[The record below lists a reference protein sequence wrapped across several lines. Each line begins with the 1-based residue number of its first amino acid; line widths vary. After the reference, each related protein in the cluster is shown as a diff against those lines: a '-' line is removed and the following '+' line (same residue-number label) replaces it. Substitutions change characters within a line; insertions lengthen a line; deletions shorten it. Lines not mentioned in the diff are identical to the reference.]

1 MNTTELLNITSLIV
15 PDRHAIVFDDMRLT
29 FGEIA
34 GRVNRLANGLAEL
47 GVGAGD
53 RVAVMQVNCNE
64 HVESYFATAK
74 LDAILVPI
82 NFRARSEELTF
93 MLNDSGVKA
102 IILGQ
107 RYQDMLRSIK
117 PELTTLEHQITLEA
131 PGEGFVFYDDL
142 LANAS
147 DEERFPTADGDD
159 VTIIM
164 FTAGTTG
171 TPKGVM
177 LSHNSFTSYIL
188 ANVEPV
194 DMDTAEKNI
203 LTVPLHHIAGVQAV
217 MAAVYGGRTLVLQRQ
232 FDEEGWMKLVQEEKV
247 NRAMMVPTML
257 KRLMDRPAFK
267 DYDLSSLRVITYGA
281 APMPLEVIKKAIVE
295 FPNTRFINAF
305 GQTETASTITMLPPD
320 AHDIHEGDPDYE
332 QKMKRLG
339 SIGKPLPDVEVRI
352 VNEEGNDVALGE
364 NGEIVARGDRL
375 MKGYWNRE
383 EATKE
388 TLRGGW
394 LYTGDLGYWDDE
406 GFIFLSGRAKDF
418 LKRGG
423 EMIAPEEVEQIIM
436 SHPSVDEAAIIGI
449 QDIEWGERVRAI
461 VVRKPGAELTAEEVI
476 EHCRPRMA
484 GFKRPRGRCIHRRAS
499 QEPDGQGAQ
508 AGAARGLSTAHR
520 VGRARLPRVY
530 KNRSA
535 PLARTAREGGRRCR

>member
-1 MNTTELLNITSLIV
+1 MNTTELLSITAMIV
-15 PDRHAIVFDDMRLT
+15 PDRHAIVFDDQRIT
-29 FGEIA
+29 FGEL
-34 GRVNRLANGLAEL
+34 GERVNRLANGLADL

-64 HVESYFATAK
+64 HIESYFATAK
-74 LDAILVPI
+74 LDAIFVPI
-82 NFRARSEELTF
+82 NFRARAEELSF

-107 RYQDMLRSIK
+107 RYQDMLRQVK

-131 PGEGFVFYDDL
+131 PADDFVYYEDL
-142 LANAS
+142 IANAS
-147 DEERFPTADGDD
+147 DDERFPTADGED

-177 LSHNSFTSYIL
+177 LSHNSFSSYIL

-194 DMDTAEKNI
+194 DMDVAEKNI

-217 MAAVYGGRTLVLQRQ
+217 MAAIYGGRTLVLQRQ
-232 FDEEGWMKLVQEEKV
+232 FDEEGWMKLVQDEQV

-257 KRLMDRPAFK
+257 KRLMDQPSFGS
-267 DYDLSSLRVITYGA
+267 YDLSSLRVITYGA
-281 APMPLEVIKKAIVE
+281 APMPLEVIKKAIAE

-320 AHDIHEGDPDYE
+320 AHEIREGDPDYDA
-332 QKMKRLG
+332 KLKRLG

-352 VNEEGNDVALGE
+352 VDEDGNDVPLGE
-364 NGEIVARGDRL
+364 NGEIVARGERL

-406 GFIFLSGRAKDF
+406 GYIFLSGRAKDF

-436 SHPSVDEAAIIGI
+436 SHPAVDEAAIIGVP
-449 QDIEWGERVRAI
+449 DIEWGERVRAI
-461 VVRKPGAELTAEEVI
+461 VVRKPGMELTMEEVV

-484 GFKRPRGRCIHRRAS
+484 GFKRPEDVIFID
-499 QEPDGQGAQ
+499 E
-508 AGAARGLSTAHR
+508 
-520 VGRARLPRVY
+520 LPRNPMGKVL
-530 KNRSA
+530 KRV
-535 PLARTAREGGRRCR
+535 LREEYPEPIA

>member
-1 MNTTELLNITSLIV
+1 MNTTELLNITAMIV
-15 PDRHAIVFDDMRLT
+15 PDRHAIVFDDQRIT
-29 FGEIA
+29 FGELA
-34 GRVNRLANGLAEL
+34 DRVNRLANGLGDL

-64 HVESYFATAK
+64 HIECYFAAAK
-74 LDAILVPI
+74 LDAIFVPI
-82 NFRARSEELTF
+82 NFRARSEELSF

-102 IILGQ
+102 IVVGQ
-107 RYQDMLRSIK
+107 RYQDMIRSVK

-131 PGEGFVFYDDL
+131 PGDDFVFYEDL
-142 LANAS
+142 IANSS
-147 DEERFPTADGDD
+147 DEERSPSADGED
-159 VTIIM
+159 VTIVM

-177 LSHNSFTSYIL
+177 LSHNSFSSYIL

-194 DMDTAEKNI
+194 DMEVAEKNI

-217 MAAVYGGRTLVLQRQ
+217 MAAIYGGRTLVLQRQ
-232 FDEEGWMKLVQEEKV
+232 FDEEGWMKLVQDEKV

-257 KRLMDRPAFK
+257 KRLMDQPTFK

-281 APMPLEVIKKAIVE
+281 APMPLEVIKKAIAE

-320 AHDIHEGDPDYE
+320 AHDIREGDPDYE

-352 VNEEGNDVALGE
+352 VDEEGNDVALEE
-364 NGEIVARGDRL
+364 NGEIVARGERL

-406 GFIFLSGRAKDF
+406 GYIFLSGRAKDF

-436 SHPSVDEAAIIGI
+436 SHPAVDEAAIIGV

-461 VVRKPGAELTAEEVI
+461 VVIKPGMELTAEDVV

-484 GFKRPRGRCIHRRAS
+484 GFKRPEDVIFID
-499 QEPDGQGAQ
+499 E
-508 AGAARGLSTAHR
+508 
-520 VGRARLPRVY
+520 LPRNPMGKVL
-530 KNRSA
+530 KRV
-535 PLARTAREGGRRCR
+535 LREEYPQPIA

>member
-1 MNTTELLNITSLIV
+1 MNTTELLNITAMIV
-15 PDRHAIVFDDMRLT
+15 PDRHAIVFDDRRMT
-29 FGEIA
+29 FGELA
-34 GRVNRLANGLAEL
+34 DRVSRLANGLADL

-64 HVESYFATAK
+64 HIESYFATAK
-74 LDAILVPI
+74 LDAIFVPI
-82 NFRARSEELTF
+82 NFRARSEELSF

-107 RYQDMLRSIK
+107 RYQDMVRQVK

-131 PGEGFVFYDDL
+131 PADDFVSYEDL
-142 LANAS
+142 IANSS
-147 DEERFPTADGDD
+147 DEERFPAADGDD

-177 LSHNSFTSYIL
+177 LSHNSFSSYIL

-194 DMDTAEKNI
+194 DMEVAEKNI

-217 MAAVYGGRTLVLQRQ
+217 MAAIYGGRTLVLQRQ
-232 FDEEGWMKLVQEEKV
+232 FDEEGWMKLVQDEQV

-257 KRLMDRPAFK
+257 KRLMDQPSFGS
-267 DYDLSSLRVITYGA
+267 YDLSSLRVITYGA

-295 FPNTRFINAF
+295 FPDTRFINAF

-320 AHDIHEGDPDYE
+320 AHEIREGDPDYD

-352 VNEEGNDVALGE
+352 VDEDGHDVALGE
-364 NGEIVARGDRL
+364 NGEIVARGERL

-383 EATKE
+383 EATRE

-436 SHPSVDEAAIIGI
+436 SHPAVDEAAIIGVP
-449 QDIEWGERVRAI
+449 DIEWGERVRAI
-461 VVRKPGAELTAEEVI
+461 VVRKPGMELTMEEVV

-484 GFKRPRGRCIHRRAS
+484 GFKRPEDVIFI
-499 QEPDGQGAQ
+499 EE
-508 AGAARGLSTAHR
+508 
-520 VGRARLPRVY
+520 LPRNPMGKVL
-530 KNRSA
+530 KRV
-535 PLARTAREGGRRCR
+535 LREEYPEPIA

>member
-64 HVESYFATAK
+64 HVESYFASAK

-82 NFRARSEELTF
+82 NFRARAEELTF

-107 RYQDMLRSIK
+107 RYQDMLRSVK

-217 MAAVYGGRTLVLQRQ
+217 MAAIYGGRTLVLQRQ

-352 VNEEGNDVALGE
+352 VNEDGNDVALGE

-484 GFKRPRGRCIHRRAS
+484 GFKRPEDVVFID
-499 QEPDGQGAQ
+499 E
-508 AGAARGLSTAHR
+508 
-520 VGRARLPRVY
+520 LPRNPMGKVL
-530 KNRSA
+530 KRV
-535 PLARTAREGGRRCR
+535 LREDYPQPIE

>member
-267 DYDLSSLRVITYGA
+267 DYDLSSLQVITYGA

-352 VNEEGNDVALGE
+352 VNEEGNDVSLGE

-449 QDIEWGERVRAI
+449 PDIEWGERVRAI

-484 GFKRPRGRCIHRRAS
+484 GFKRPEDVVFID
-499 QEPDGQGAQ
+499 E
-508 AGAARGLSTAHR
+508 
-520 VGRARLPRVY
+520 LPRNPMGKVL
-530 KNRSA
+530 KRV
-535 PLARTAREGGRRCR
+535 LREDYPQPIE

>member
-1 MNTTELLNITSLIV
+1 MNTTELLSITAAIV
-15 PDRHAIVFDDMRLT
+15 PDRHAIVFDGSRIT
-29 FGEIA
+29 FGQLAE
-34 GRVNRLANGLAEL
+34 RVNRLANALADI

-64 HVESYFATAK
+64 YLESYFAAAK
-74 LDAILVPI
+74 LDAICVPI
-82 NFRARSEELTF
+82 NFRARAEELVF
-93 MLNDSGVKA
+93 MLNDSGVKT

-107 RYQDMLRSIK
+107 RYQDMLRTIK

-131 PGEGFVFYDDL
+131 PGEGFLFYDEL
-142 LANAS
+142 LEKAS
-147 DEERFPTADGDD
+147 TEERFPTADDKD
-159 VTIIM
+159 TTIIM

-177 LSHNSFTSYIL
+177 LSHNSFSSYIL
-188 ANVEPV
+188 ANVESV
-194 DMDTAEKNI
+194 DMESAEKNI
-203 LTVPLHHIAGVQAV
+203 LTVPLHHIAGIQAV
-217 MAAVYGGRTLVLQRQ
+217 MAAIYGGRTLVLQRQ
-232 FDEEGWMKLVQEEKV
+232 FDEEGWMKLVQDEKV

-257 KRLMDRPAFK
+257 KRLMDQPTFK
-267 DYDLSSLRVITYGA
+267 DYDLSSLQVITYGA

-295 FPNTRFINAF
+295 FPTTRFINAF

-332 QKMKRLG
+332 VKMKRLG
-339 SIGKPLPDVEVRI
+339 SIGKPLPDVEVLI
-352 VNEEGNDVALGE
+352 VNEDGKEVAIGE
-364 NGEIVARGDRL
+364 NGEIVARGERL

-406 GFIFLSGRAKDF
+406 GYIFLSGRAKDF

-436 SHPSVDEAAIIGI
+436 SHPAVDEAAIIGI
-449 QDIEWGERVRAI
+449 PDVEWGERVRAI
-461 VVRKPGAELTAEEVI
+461 VVKKPGAELTAEEVI

-484 GFKRPRGRCIHRRAS
+484 GFKRPEDVIFID
-499 QEPDGQGAQ
+499 E
-508 AGAARGLSTAHR
+508 
-520 VGRARLPRVY
+520 LPRNPMGKVL
-530 KNRSA
+530 KRV
-535 PLARTAREGGRRCR
+535 LREEFTQPIGA

>member
-1 MNTTELLNITSLIV
+1 MNTTELLNITAMIV
-15 PDRHAIVFDDMRLT
+15 PDRHAIVFDDRRMT
-29 FGEIA
+29 FGELA
-34 GRVNRLANGLAEL
+34 DRVSRLANGLADL

-64 HVESYFATAK
+64 HIESYFATAK
-74 LDAILVPI
+74 LDAIFVPI

-107 RYQDMLRSIK
+107 RYQDMLRQVK

-131 PGEGFVFYDDL
+131 PADDFVSYEDL
-142 LANAS
+142 IANSS
-147 DEERFPTADGDD
+147 DEERFPAADGDD

-177 LSHNSFTSYIL
+177 LSHNSFSSYIL

-194 DMDTAEKNI
+194 DMEVAEKNI

-217 MAAVYGGRTLVLQRQ
+217 MAAIYGGRTLVLQRQ
-232 FDEEGWMKLVQEEKV
+232 FDEEGWMKLVQDEQV

-257 KRLMDRPAFK
+257 KRLMDQPSFGS
-267 DYDLSSLRVITYGA
+267 YDLSSLRVITYGA
-281 APMPLEVIKKAIVE
+281 APMPLEVIKKAIAE
-295 FPNTRFINAF
+295 FPDTRFINAF

-320 AHDIHEGDPDYE
+320 AHEIREGDPDYD

-352 VNEEGNDVALGE
+352 VDEDGHDVALGE
-364 NGEIVARGDRL
+364 NGEIVARGERL

-383 EATKE
+383 EATRE

-436 SHPSVDEAAIIGI
+436 SHPAVDEAAIIGVP
-449 QDIEWGERVRAI
+449 DIEWGERVRAI
-461 VVRKPGAELTAEEVI
+461 VVKKPGMELTMEEVV

-484 GFKRPRGRCIHRRAS
+484 GFKRPEDVIFI
-499 QEPDGQGAQ
+499 EE
-508 AGAARGLSTAHR
+508 
-520 VGRARLPRVY
+520 LPRNPMGKVL
-530 KNRSA
+530 KRV
-535 PLARTAREGGRRCR
+535 LREEYPEPIA

>member
-1 MNTTELLNITSLIV
+1 MNTTELLSITAMIV
-15 PDRHAIVFDDMRLT
+15 PDRHAIVFDDQRIT
-29 FGEIA
+29 FGEL
-34 GRVNRLANGLAEL
+34 GERVNRLANGLADI

-64 HVESYFATAK
+64 HIESYFATAK
-74 LDAILVPI
+74 LDAIFVPI
-82 NFRARSEELTF
+82 NFRARAEELSF

-107 RYQDMLRSIK
+107 RYQDMLRQVK

-131 PGEGFVFYDDL
+131 PADDFVYYEDL
-142 LANAS
+142 IANAS
-147 DEERFPTADGDD
+147 DDERFPTADGED

-177 LSHNSFTSYIL
+177 LSHNSFSSYIL

-194 DMDTAEKNI
+194 DMDVAEKNI

-217 MAAVYGGRTLVLQRQ
+217 MAAIYGGRTLVLQRQ
-232 FDEEGWMKLVQEEKV
+232 FDEEGWMKLVQDEQV

-257 KRLMDRPAFK
+257 KRLMDQPSFGS
-267 DYDLSSLRVITYGA
+267 YDLSSLRVITYGA
-281 APMPLEVIKKAIVE
+281 APMPLEVIKKAIAE

-320 AHDIHEGDPDYE
+320 AHEIREGDPDYDA
-332 QKMKRLG
+332 KLKRLG

-352 VNEEGNDVALGE
+352 VDEDGNDVPLGE
-364 NGEIVARGDRL
+364 NGEIVARGERL

-406 GFIFLSGRAKDF
+406 GYIFLSGRAKDF

-436 SHPSVDEAAIIGI
+436 SHPAVDEAAIIGVP
-449 QDIEWGERVRAI
+449 DIEWGERVRAI
-461 VVRKPGAELTAEEVI
+461 VVRKPGMELTMEEVV

-484 GFKRPRGRCIHRRAS
+484 GFKRPEDVIFID
-499 QEPDGQGAQ
+499 E
-508 AGAARGLSTAHR
+508 
-520 VGRARLPRVY
+520 LPRNPMGKVL
-530 KNRSA
+530 KRV
-535 PLARTAREGGRRCR
+535 LREEYPEPIA

>member
-64 HVESYFATAK
+64 HVESYFASAK

-82 NFRARSEELTF
+82 NFRARAEELTF

-107 RYQDMLRSIK
+107 RYQDMLRSVK

-194 DMDTAEKNI
+194 DMETAEKNI

-217 MAAVYGGRTLVLQRQ
+217 MAAIYGGRTLVLQRQ

-257 KRLMDRPAFK
+257 KRLMDRPTFK

-295 FPNTRFINAF
+295 FPDTRFINAF

-320 AHDIHEGDPDYE
+320 AHDIREGDPDYE

-352 VNEEGNDVALGE
+352 VDEEGNDVSLGE

-449 QDIEWGERVRAI
+449 PDIEWGERVRAI
-461 VVRKPGAELTAEEVI
+461 VVRKPDAELTAEEVI

-484 GFKRPRGRCIHRRAS
+484 GFKRPEDVVFID
-499 QEPDGQGAQ
+499 E
-508 AGAARGLSTAHR
+508 
-520 VGRARLPRVY
+520 LPRNPMGKVL
-530 KNRSA
+530 KRV
-535 PLARTAREGGRRCR
+535 LREDYPQPIA

>member
-15 PDRHAIVFDDMRLT
+15 PDRHAIVFDDKRLT

-147 DEERFPTADGDD
+147 DEERFPTADADD

-352 VNEEGNDVALGE
+352 VNEDGNDVALGE

-449 QDIEWGERVRAI
+449 PDIEWGERVRAI

-484 GFKRPRGRCIHRRAS
+484 GFKRPRTLYS
-499 QEPDGQGAQ
+499 
-508 AGAARGLSTAHR
+508 
-520 VGRARLPRVY
+520 
-530 KNRSA
+530 
-535 PLARTAREGGRRCR
+535 

>member
-1 MNTTELLNITSLIV
+1 MNTTELLNITAMIV
-15 PDRHAIVFDDMRLT
+15 PDRHAIVFDDRRMT
-29 FGEIA
+29 FGELA
-34 GRVNRLANGLAEL
+34 DRVSRLANGLADL

-64 HVESYFATAK
+64 HIESYFATAK
-74 LDAILVPI
+74 LDAIFVPI
-82 NFRARSEELTF
+82 NFRARSEELSF

-107 RYQDMLRSIK
+107 RYQDMLRQVK

-131 PGEGFVFYDDL
+131 PADDFVSYEDL
-142 LANAS
+142 IANSS
-147 DEERFPTADGDD
+147 DEERFPAADGDD
-159 VTIIM
+159 VTIVM

-177 LSHNSFTSYIL
+177 LSHNSFSSYIL

-194 DMDTAEKNI
+194 DMEVAEKNI

-217 MAAVYGGRTLVLQRQ
+217 MAAIYGGRTLVLQRQ
-232 FDEEGWMKLVQEEKV
+232 FDEEGWMKLVQDEQV

-257 KRLMDRPAFK
+257 KRLMDQPSFGS
-267 DYDLSSLRVITYGA
+267 YDLSSLRVITYGA

-295 FPNTRFINAF
+295 FPDTRFINAF

-320 AHDIHEGDPDYE
+320 AHEIREGDPDYD

-352 VNEEGNDVALGE
+352 VDEDGHDVALGE
-364 NGEIVARGDRL
+364 NGEIVARGERL

-383 EATKE
+383 EATRE

-436 SHPSVDEAAIIGI
+436 SHPAVDEAAIIGVP
-449 QDIEWGERVRAI
+449 DIEWGERVRAI
-461 VVRKPGAELTAEEVI
+461 VVRKPGMELTMEEVV

-484 GFKRPRGRCIHRRAS
+484 GFKRPEDVIFI
-499 QEPDGQGAQ
+499 EE
-508 AGAARGLSTAHR
+508 
-520 VGRARLPRVY
+520 LPRNPMGKVL
-530 KNRSA
+530 KRV
-535 PLARTAREGGRRCR
+535 LREEYPEPIA

>member
-1 MNTTELLNITSLIV
+1 MNTTELLSITAAIV
-15 PDRHAIVFDDMRLT
+15 PDRDAIVFDGDRLT
-29 FGEIA
+29 FEKLA
-34 GRVNRLANGLAEL
+34 DRVNRLANAMADL
-47 GVGAGD
+47 GVAAGD

-64 HVESYFATAK
+64 HLESYFATAK
-74 LDAILVPI
+74 LDAIFVPI
-82 NFRARSEELTF
+82 NFRARAEELTF

-107 RYQDMLRSIK
+107 RYQDMIRSIK
-117 PELTTLEHQITLEA
+117 PDLTTVEIQISMEA
-131 PGEGFVFYDDL
+131 PGEGFLFYDEL
-142 LANAS
+142 LEKAS
-147 DEERFPTADGDD
+147 NEERFPTADGDD
-159 VTIIM
+159 VTIVM

-177 LSHNSFTSYIL
+177 LSHNSFSSYIM

-194 DMDTAEKNI
+194 DIELSEKNI

-217 MAAVYGGRTLVLQRQ
+217 MAAIYGGRTIVLQRQ
-232 FDEEGWMKLVQEEKV
+232 FDEEEWMKLVQEEKV

-257 KRLMDRPAFK
+257 KRLMDKPTFK
-267 DYDLSSLRVITYGA
+267 DYDLSSLEVITYGA
-281 APMPLEVIKKAIVE
+281 APMPLEVIKKAILE
-295 FPNTRFINAF
+295 FPTTRFINAF

-320 AHDIHEGDPDYE
+320 AHDIHEGDADYDI
-332 QKMKRLG
+332 KMKRLG

-352 VNEEGNDVALGE
+352 VNEEGNEVGIEE
-364 NGEIVARGDRL
+364 NGEIVARGSRL

-394 LYTGDLGYWDDE
+394 LYTGDLGYRDDE
-406 GFIFLSGRAKDF
+406 GYIFLSGRAKDF

-436 SHPSVDEAAIIGI
+436 SHPAVDEAAIIGMP
-449 QDIEWGERVRAI
+449 DVEWGERVRAI
-461 VVRKPGAELTAEEVI
+461 VVKKPSMELTAEEVI

-484 GFKRPRGRCIHRRAS
+484 GFKRPEDVIFID
-499 QEPDGQGAQ
+499 E
-508 AGAARGLSTAHR
+508 
-520 VGRARLPRVY
+520 LPRNPMGKVLKRVLREVY
-530 KNRSA
+530 TQPIA
-535 PLARTAREGGRRCR
+535 D

>member
-1 MNTTELLNITSLIV
+1 MNTTELLNITAMIV
-15 PDRHAIVFDDMRLT
+15 PDRHAIVFDDRRMT
-29 FGEIA
+29 FGELA
-34 GRVNRLANGLAEL
+34 DRVSRLANGLADL

-64 HVESYFATAK
+64 HIESYFATAK
-74 LDAILVPI
+74 LDAIFVPI
-82 NFRARSEELTF
+82 NFRARSEELSF

-107 RYQDMLRSIK
+107 RYQDMVRQVK

-131 PGEGFVFYDDL
+131 PADDFVSYEDL
-142 LANAS
+142 IANSS
-147 DEERFPTADGDD
+147 DEERFPAADGDD

-177 LSHNSFTSYIL
+177 LSHNSFSSYIL

-194 DMDTAEKNI
+194 DMEVAEKNI

-217 MAAVYGGRTLVLQRQ
+217 MAAIYGGRTLVLQRQ
-232 FDEEGWMKLVQEEKV
+232 FDEEGWMKLVQEEQV

-257 KRLMDRPAFK
+257 KRLMDQPSFGS
-267 DYDLSSLRVITYGA
+267 YDLSSLRVITYGA

-295 FPNTRFINAF
+295 FPDTRFINAF

-320 AHDIHEGDPDYE
+320 AHEIREGDPDYD

-352 VNEEGNDVALGE
+352 VDEDGHDVALGE
-364 NGEIVARGDRL
+364 NGEIVARGERL

-383 EATKE
+383 EATRE

-436 SHPSVDEAAIIGI
+436 SHPAVDEAAIIGVP
-449 QDIEWGERVRAI
+449 DIEWGERVRAI
-461 VVRKPGAELTAEEVI
+461 VVRKPGMELTMEEVV

-484 GFKRPRGRCIHRRAS
+484 GFKRPEDVIFI
-499 QEPDGQGAQ
+499 EE
-508 AGAARGLSTAHR
+508 
-520 VGRARLPRVY
+520 LPRNPMGKVL
-530 KNRSA
+530 KRV
-535 PLARTAREGGRRCR
+535 LREEYPEPIA

>member
-1 MNTTELLNITSLIV
+1 MNTTELLNITAMIV
-15 PDRHAIVFDDMRLT
+15 PDRHAIVFDDRRMT
-29 FGEIA
+29 FGELA
-34 GRVNRLANGLAEL
+34 DRVNRLANGMADL

-64 HVESYFATAK
+64 HIECYFAAAK
-74 LDAILVPI
+74 LDAIFVPI
-82 NFRARSEELTF
+82 NFRARSEELSF

-102 IILGQ
+102 IVVGQ
-107 RYQDMLRSIK
+107 RYQDMIRSVK

-131 PGEGFVFYDDL
+131 PADDFVFYEDL
-142 LANAS
+142 LANSS
-147 DEERFPTADGDD
+147 DEERFPSADGED
-159 VTIIM
+159 VTIVM

-177 LSHNSFTSYIL
+177 LSHNSFSSYIL

-194 DMDTAEKNI
+194 DMDMAEKNI

-217 MAAVYGGRTLVLQRQ
+217 MAAIYGGRTLVLQRQ
-232 FDEEGWMKLVQEEKV
+232 FDEEGWMKLVQEEQV

-257 KRLMDRPAFK
+257 KRLMDQPSFGS
-267 DYDLSSLRVITYGA
+267 YDLSSLRVITYGA

-320 AHDIHEGDPDYE
+320 AHEIREGDPDYE

-352 VNEEGNDVALGE
+352 VDEDGHDVALGE
-364 NGEIVARGDRL
+364 NGEIVARGERL

-383 EATKE
+383 EATRE

-436 SHPSVDEAAIIGI
+436 SHPAVDEAAIIGVP
-449 QDIEWGERVRAI
+449 DIEWGERVRAI
-461 VVRKPGAELTAEEVI
+461 VVKKPGMDLSAEEVV

-484 GFKRPRGRCIHRRAS
+484 GFKRPEDVIFI
-499 QEPDGQGAQ
+499 EE
-508 AGAARGLSTAHR
+508 
-520 VGRARLPRVY
+520 LPRNPMGKVL
-530 KNRSA
+530 KRV
-535 PLARTAREGGRRCR
+535 LREEYPEPIA

>member
-1 MNTTELLNITSLIV
+1 MNTTELLNITAMIV
-15 PDRHAIVFDDMRLT
+15 PDRHAIVFDDRRMT
-29 FGEIA
+29 FGELA
-34 GRVNRLANGLAEL
+34 DRVSRLANGLADL

-64 HVESYFATAK
+64 HIESYFATAK
-74 LDAILVPI
+74 LDAIFVPI
-82 NFRARSEELTF
+82 NFRARSEELSF

-107 RYQDMLRSIK
+107 RYQDMLRQVK

-131 PGEGFVFYDDL
+131 PADDFVSYEDL
-142 LANAS
+142 IANSS
-147 DEERFPTADGDD
+147 DEERFPAADGDD
-159 VTIIM
+159 VTIVM

-177 LSHNSFTSYIL
+177 LSHNSFSSYIL

-194 DMDTAEKNI
+194 DMEVAEKNI

-217 MAAVYGGRTLVLQRQ
+217 MAAIYGGRTLVLQRQ
-232 FDEEGWMKLVQEEKV
+232 FDEEGWMKLVQDEQV

-257 KRLMDRPAFK
+257 KRLMDQPSFGS
-267 DYDLSSLRVITYGA
+267 YDLSSLRVITYGA

-295 FPNTRFINAF
+295 FPDTRFINAF

-320 AHDIHEGDPDYE
+320 AHEIREGDPDYD

-352 VNEEGNDVALGE
+352 VDEDGNDVALGE
-364 NGEIVARGDRL
+364 NGEIVARGERL

-383 EATKE
+383 EATRE

-436 SHPSVDEAAIIGI
+436 SHPAVDEAAIIGVP
-449 QDIEWGERVRAI
+449 DIEWGERVRAI
-461 VVRKPGAELTAEEVI
+461 VVKKPGMDLTMEEVV

-484 GFKRPRGRCIHRRAS
+484 GFKRPEDVIFI
-499 QEPDGQGAQ
+499 EE
-508 AGAARGLSTAHR
+508 
-520 VGRARLPRVY
+520 LPRNPMGKVL
-530 KNRSA
+530 KRV
-535 PLARTAREGGRRCR
+535 LREEYPEPIA

>member
-64 HVESYFATAK
+64 HVESYFASAK

-82 NFRARSEELTF
+82 NFRARAEELTF

-147 DEERFPTADGDD
+147 DEERFPTGDGDD

-217 MAAVYGGRTLVLQRQ
+217 MAAIYGGRTLVLQRQ

-352 VNEEGNDVALGE
+352 VNEDGNDVALGE

-484 GFKRPRGRCIHRRAS
+484 GFKRPEDVVFID
-499 QEPDGQGAQ
+499 E
-508 AGAARGLSTAHR
+508 
-520 VGRARLPRVY
+520 LPRNPMGKVL
-530 KNRSA
+530 KRV
-535 PLARTAREGGRRCR
+535 LREDYPQPIE

>member
-267 DYDLSSLRVITYGA
+267 DYDLSSLRVVTYGA

-352 VNEEGNDVALGE
+352 VNEEGNDVSLGE

-449 QDIEWGERVRAI
+449 PDIEWGERVRAI

-484 GFKRPRGRCIHRRAS
+484 GFKRPEDVVFID
-499 QEPDGQGAQ
+499 E
-508 AGAARGLSTAHR
+508 
-520 VGRARLPRVY
+520 LPRNPMGKVL
-530 KNRSA
+530 KRV
-535 PLARTAREGGRRCR
+535 LREDYPQPIE

>member
-64 HVESYFATAK
+64 HVESYFASAK

-82 NFRARSEELTF
+82 NFRARAEELTF

-142 LANAS
+142 LANSS

-267 DYDLSSLRVITYGA
+267 DYDLSSLQVITYGA

-352 VNEEGNDVALGE
+352 VNEDGNDVALGE

-484 GFKRPRGRCIHRRAS
+484 GFKRPEDVVFID
-499 QEPDGQGAQ
+499 E
-508 AGAARGLSTAHR
+508 
-520 VGRARLPRVY
+520 LPRNPMGKVL
-530 KNRSA
+530 KRV
-535 PLARTAREGGRRCR
+535 LREDYPQPIA

>member
-267 DYDLSSLRVITYGA
+267 DYDLSSLQVITYGA

-484 GFKRPRGRCIHRRAS
+484 GFKRPEDVVFID
-499 QEPDGQGAQ
+499 E
-508 AGAARGLSTAHR
+508 
-520 VGRARLPRVY
+520 LPRNPMGKVL
-530 KNRSA
+530 KRV
-535 PLARTAREGGRRCR
+535 LREDYPQPIE

>member
-64 HVESYFATAK
+64 HVESYFASAK

-82 NFRARSEELTF
+82 NFRARAEELTF

-147 DEERFPTADGDD
+147 DEERFPTGDGDD

-217 MAAVYGGRTLVLQRQ
+217 MAAIYGGRTLVLQRQ

-352 VNEEGNDVALGE
+352 VNEDGNDVALGE

-449 QDIEWGERVRAI
+449 PDIEWGERVRAI

-484 GFKRPRGRCIHRRAS
+484 GFKRPEDVVFID
-499 QEPDGQGAQ
+499 E
-508 AGAARGLSTAHR
+508 
-520 VGRARLPRVY
+520 LPRNPMGKVL
-530 KNRSA
+530 KRV
-535 PLARTAREGGRRCR
+535 LREDYPQPIA

>member
-352 VNEEGNDVALGE
+352 VNEEGNDVSLGE

-449 QDIEWGERVRAI
+449 PDIEWGERVRAI

-484 GFKRPRGRCIHRRAS
+484 GFKRPEDVVFID
-499 QEPDGQGAQ
+499 E
-508 AGAARGLSTAHR
+508 
-520 VGRARLPRVY
+520 LPRNPMGKVL
-530 KNRSA
+530 KRV
-535 PLARTAREGGRRCR
+535 LREDYPQPIE